1 MMIAAAAD
9 LEALDFAEEV
19 LVIGYP
25 NALWDEA
32 NNLPLFSKGIAS
44 THPAKDFNGKPEFII
59 DAAAF
64 PGSSGSP
71 VFCYRSV
78 KNHADAARALGRAP
92 RRADVPN

>member
-1 MMIAAAAD
+1 MVATTTD

-44 THPAKDFNGKPEFII
+44 THPAKDFNSKPEFCSYH
-59 DAAAF
+59 AAW
-64 PGSSGSP
+64 
-71 VFCYRSV
+71 
-78 KNHADAARALGRAP
+78 
-92 RRADVPN
+92 